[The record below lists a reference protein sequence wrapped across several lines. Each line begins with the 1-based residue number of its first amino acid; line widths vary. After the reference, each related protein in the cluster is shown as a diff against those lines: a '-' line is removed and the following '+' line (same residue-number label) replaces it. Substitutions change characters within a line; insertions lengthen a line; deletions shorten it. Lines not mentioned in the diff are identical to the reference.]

1 MATATNR
8 SAPGVSGGAGH
19 SDLRAG
25 PVARSGTYY
34 NKPADRLLSRLDGVR
49 KTGDG
54 RYIARCPAHHDLGPS
69 LSLRELPDGRLLL
82 HCFAGCPVSDVLGA
96 VGLDFHHLFPD
107 APLAHLAPRER
118 QPFAPLDVLKALA
131 HEALVLQL
139 IAEDMRNGPLTDE
152 GNHRLDTAI
161 SRIREGVTLA
171 EGARNAR

>member
-34 NKPADRLLSRLDGVR
+34 NKPADRLLSRLDGAR

-82 HCFAGCPVSDVLGA
+82 HCFAGCPVADVLGA
-96 VGLDFHHLFPD
+96 VGLEFGALFPD
-107 APLAHLAPRER
+107 APREHHAPRER
-118 QPFAPLDVLKALA
+118 LPFDPLTVLKAMA
-131 HEALVLQL
+131 HEGLVLQL
-139 IAEDMRNGPLTDE
+139 IAEDLRQAPLTDQ
-152 GNHRLDTAI
+152 GRARLDLAVE
-161 SRIREGVTLA
+161 RIREGATLA
-171 EGARNAR
+171 EGAKHGR